1 MVKIVRATLHD
12 LPHIAPLFDQYRVF
26 YDQESDINAAQQFLS
41 ELFSK
46 RENVLF
52 LAFENEKAV
61 GFTQLYKTFSS
72 VSMEP
77 FFILNDLFVEPTHRK
92 SGIGEL
98 LLKEAKK
105 HCISK
110 GYKGLALETAI
121 DNPAQKLYERLGWKK
136 DEGFLHYFWKASDF

>member
-1 MVKIVRATLHD
+1 MVKIVRATLQD
-12 LPHIAPLFDQYRVF
+12 VEHITPLFDQYRVF
-26 YDQESDINAAQQFLS
+26 YGQESDMNRARKFLKK
-41 ELFSK
+41 LFSK
-46 RENVLF
+46 KESILF

-72 VSMEP
+72 VTMEP
-77 FFILNDLFVEPTHRK
+77 FFILNDLFVEATHRK
-92 SGIGEL
+92 LGIGEL

-136 DEGFLHYFWKASDF
+136 DEGFLHYFWKTSEF